1 MTEPK
6 ERAIDRI
13 KDYNNW
19 LRIFFMLSYS
29 IVLLYILV
37 PMIAVVMIAQV
48 VCIFGIGKRN
58 SNLTVFGE
66 SLVAYIQQTIDFLLY
81 KSDEKPFP
89 FKPFPNFGVEINNK
103 NEAGDGETKVGLKAK
118 TVAKKKPV
126 KRAVKPKSVK
136 KKISAKKT

>member
-48 VCIFGIGKRN
+48 VCMFGIGKRN

-66 SLVAYIQQTIDFLLY
+66 SLVEYIQQMIDFLLY
-81 KSDEKPFP
+81 KSDDKPFP
-89 FKPFPNFGVEINNK
+89 FKSFPNFGVEINF
-103 NEAGDGETKVGLKAK
+103 
-118 TVAKKKPV
+118 
-126 KRAVKPKSVK
+126 
-136 KKISAKKT
+136 